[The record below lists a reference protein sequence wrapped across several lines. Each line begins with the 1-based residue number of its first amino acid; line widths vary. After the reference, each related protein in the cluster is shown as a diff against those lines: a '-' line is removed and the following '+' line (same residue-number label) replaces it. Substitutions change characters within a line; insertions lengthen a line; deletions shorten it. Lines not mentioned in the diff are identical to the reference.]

1 MKSFK
6 SYHSDRSYLP
16 ENTNPFILSRLLK
29 VKLPDDEF
37 TALVVKVEQNAAALL
52 VVDPDH
58 PDCMS
63 VINSKSLPSDTEY
76 VIINQR
82 HIPNQSYFFQNPHS
96 DKIKRVEYHDPKK
109 LNEDEV
115 LDEEIERSAVLYF
128 QSAYRRL
135 KQRDATHDK
144 LNLILEILLTDADD
158 YRNRFM

>member
-1 MKSFK
+1 
-6 SYHSDRSYLP
+6 
-16 ENTNPFILSRLLK
+16 
-29 VKLPDDEF
+29 
-37 TALVVKVEQNAAALL
+37 
-52 VVDPDH
+52 
-58 PDCMS
+58 MS

-109 LNEDEV
+109 LNENEV